1 MLTYEKI
8 YGERHWKEP
17 RRCQA
22 SVLHYYA
29 FLKALVADVI
39 PKGCSSLMNAY
50 SQGKLM
56 LDLLKLEELVNAMLP
71 LLKQVHTFLIGPFF

>member
-1 MLTYEKI
+1 VEEVERQLGHFLAMLTYEKI

-56 LDLLKLEELVNAMLP
+56 IDLLKLEVP
-71 LLKQVHTFLIGPFF
+71 QKLLRNW

>member
-17 RRCQA
+17 RLCQA

-29 FLKALVADVI
+29 FLKALVANVI

-71 LLKQVHTFLIGPFF
+71 LLKHVHTFLIGPFF